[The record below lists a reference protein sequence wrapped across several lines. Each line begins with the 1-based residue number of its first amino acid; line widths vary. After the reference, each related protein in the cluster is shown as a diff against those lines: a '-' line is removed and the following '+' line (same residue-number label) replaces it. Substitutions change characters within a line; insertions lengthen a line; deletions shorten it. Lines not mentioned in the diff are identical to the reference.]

1 MKKDQL
7 FRYSILGLFLVLFSF
22 FSINHFVLG
31 GGEAASVDALCPFGG
46 LESLYTYF
54 KTGNFVPRIMI
65 SSMILFV
72 GILLTVLIFRR
83 GFCGW
88 ICPFGTVQEL
98 LNKITKK
105 KYELPSQIDKFAR
118 YIKYLVLAVILIGTA
133 ITGTLVF
140 RGYDPF
146 MTFFHFGKGL
156 LWDFSADEVAEHAAA
171 YVVTVFV
178 LLGSVFINRFWCRYL
193 CPLGAVTAIFAK
205 FGLTSIKRDN
215 KKCIDCG
222 VCDKICPVKVKISN
236 VDKIKSVE
244 CIDCT
249 SCVSSCSKSA
259 LSIKLFNEKVSIK
272 KYAIGLIFILLTII
286 GTTKA
291 AGLWQSVPTASLVNI
306 TTGSVDADNIK
317 GWMTLEEISKE
328 TGIHLIHF
336 FVDFKLQ
343 EEDAVIPIKD
353 IGDKYGIELHAEDL
367 REYVKNFKHG
377 SDHVEEVGVICP
389 WGLHDDPS
397 PGQCGLYEDK
407 DGNSI
412 CDLSE

>member
-7 FRYSILGLFLVLFSF
+7 FRYSILGLFLVLFTF

-54 KTGNFVPRIMI
+54 KTGTFVPRIMI
-65 SSMILFV
+65 SSMILFIGV
-72 GILLTVLIFRR
+72 LLTVFIFRR

-98 LNKITKK
+98 FGKITKK
-105 KYELPSQIDKFAR
+105 KYELPEQIDKFAR
-118 YIKYLVLAVILIGTA
+118 YIKYLVLAFILIGTA

-156 LWDFSADEVAEHAAA
+156 LWDFSASEVSEHATA
-171 YVVTVFV
+171 YVITVLV
-178 LLGSVFINRFWCRYL
+178 LLGSIFINRFWCRYL

-205 FGLTSIKRDN
+205 LGFTSIKRND
-215 KKCIDCG
+215 KKCIDCKI
-222 VCDKICPVKVKISN
+222 CDKVCPVRVKVSS
-236 VDKIKSVE
+236 VDKVRSAE

-249 SCVSSCSKSA
+249 ACVSNCPKSA
-259 LSIKLFNEKVSIK
+259 LSINLFKERISIK
-272 KYAIGLIFILLTII
+272 KYAIGLVFILLAVI
-286 GTTKA
+286 GITKA
-291 AGLWQSVPTASLVNI
+291 TGIWQSVPTATLVSS
-306 TTGSVDADNIK
+306 TTGEVDAENIK
-317 GWMTLEEISKE
+317 GWMTLEEVSAE
-328 TGIHLIHF
+328 VGIHIPHFLI
-336 FVDFKLQ
+336 DFNLK
-343 EEDAVIPIKD
+343 EEDMVIPIKD
-353 IGDKYGIELHAEDL
+353 IGDKYGIDFHAEDV
-367 REYVKNFKHG
+367 REYVENFKHA
-377 SDHVEEVGVICP
+377 SDHDEENEVACP
-389 WGLHDDPS
+389 WGLHDDPA